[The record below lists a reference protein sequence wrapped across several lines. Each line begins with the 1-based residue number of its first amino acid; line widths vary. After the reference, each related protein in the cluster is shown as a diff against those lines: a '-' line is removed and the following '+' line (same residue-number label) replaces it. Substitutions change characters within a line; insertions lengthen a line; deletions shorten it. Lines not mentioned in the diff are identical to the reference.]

1 MESKSMREHKKH
13 SPLKVKVGIITLSDS
28 KSNQQKSNTSEHADI
43 PDNDLSGKIIME
55 SVEGEHEVVSYNII
69 PDNAELLLRN
79 LDKMRNNGAQVIIST
94 GGTGIG
100 KRDITIETITPLFK
114 KELKGFGEIFRYESY
129 QELGTGAM
137 LSRATAGV
145 WEETLLVALPGSP
158 NAVKLGM
165 RIIKPELGHLVKHM
179 KN

>member
-28 KSNQQKSNTSEHADI
+28 KSNQQKSNNSDDTAI
-43 PDNDLSGKIIME
+43 PKEDVSGKIIME
-55 SVEGEHEVVSYNII
+55 SVKGEHEIVSYTII
-69 PDNAELLLRN
+69 PDDAELLLRN
-79 LDKMRNNGAQVIIST
+79 LNNMRNTGAQVIIST

-100 KRDITIETITPLFK
+100 KRDITIETITPLFT

-129 QELGTGAM
+129 KELGTGAM
-137 LSRATAGV
+137 LSRTTAGV
-145 WEETLLVALPGSP
+145 WGETLLVALPGSP

>member
-28 KSNQQKSNTSEHADI
+28 KSNQQKSNNSDDTAI
-43 PDNDLSGKIIME
+43 PKEDVSGKIIME
-55 SVEGEHEVVSYNII
+55 SVEGEHEIVSYTII
-69 PDNAELLLRN
+69 PDDAELLLRN
-79 LDKMRNNGAQVIIST
+79 LNNMRNTGAQVIIST

-100 KRDITIETITPLFK
+100 KRDITIETITPLFT

-129 QELGTGAM
+129 KELGTGAM
-137 LSRATAGV
+137 LSRTTAGV
-145 WEETLLVALPGSP
+145 WGETLLVALPGSP

-165 RIIKPELGHLVKHM
+165 RIIKPELRHLVKHM

>member
-28 KSNQQKSNTSEHADI
+28 KSNQQKSNNSDDTAI
-43 PDNDLSGKIIME
+43 PKEDVSGKIIME
-55 SVEGEHEVVSYNII
+55 SVEGEHEIVSYTII
-69 PDNAELLLRN
+69 PDDAELLLRN
-79 LDKMRNNGAQVIIST
+79 LNNMRNTGAQVIIST

-100 KRDITIETITPLFK
+100 KRDITIETITTLFT

-129 QELGTGAM
+129 KELGTGAM
-137 LSRATAGV
+137 LSRTTAGV
-145 WEETLLVALPGSP
+145 WGETLLVALPGSP

-165 RIIKPELGHLVKHM
+165 RIIKPELRHLVKHM

>member
-1 MESKSMREHKKH
+1 MREHKKH

-28 KSNQQKSNTSEHADI
+28 KSNQQKSNNSDDTAI
-43 PDNDLSGKIIME
+43 PKEDVSGKIIME
-55 SVEGEHEVVSYNII
+55 SVEGEHEIVSYTII
-69 PDNAELLLRN
+69 PDDAELLLRN
-79 LDKMRNNGAQVIIST
+79 LNNMRNTGAQVIIST

-100 KRDITIETITPLFK
+100 KRDITIETITPLFT

-129 QELGTGAM
+129 KELGTGAM
-137 LSRATAGV
+137 LSRTTAGV
-145 WEETLLVALPGSP
+145 WGETLLVALPGSP

>member
-1 MESKSMREHKKH
+1 MREHKKH

-28 KSNQQKSNTSEHADI
+28 KSNQQKSNNSDDTAI
-43 PDNDLSGKIIME
+43 PKEDVSGKIIME
-55 SVEGEHEVVSYNII
+55 SVEGEHEIVSYTII
-69 PDNAELLLRN
+69 PDDAELLLRN
-79 LDKMRNNGAQVIIST
+79 LNNMRNTGAQVIIST

-100 KRDITIETITPLFK
+100 KRDITIETITPLFT

-129 QELGTGAM
+129 KELGTGAM
-137 LSRATAGV
+137 LSRTTAGV
-145 WEETLLVALPGSP
+145 WGETLLVALPGSP

-165 RIIKPELGHLVKHM
+165 RIIKPELRHLVKHM

>member
-28 KSNQQKSNTSEHADI
+28 KSNQQKSNNSDDTAI
-43 PDNDLSGKIIME
+43 PKEDVSGKIIME
-55 SVEGEHEVVSYNII
+55 SVEGEHEIVSYTII
-69 PDNAELLLRN
+69 PDDAELLLRN
-79 LDKMRNNGAQVIIST
+79 LNNMRNTGAQVIIST

-100 KRDITIETITPLFK
+100 KRDITIETITPLFT

-129 QELGTGAM
+129 KELGTGAM
-137 LSRATAGV
+137 LSRTTAGV
-145 WEETLLVALPGSP
+145 WGETLLVALPGSP